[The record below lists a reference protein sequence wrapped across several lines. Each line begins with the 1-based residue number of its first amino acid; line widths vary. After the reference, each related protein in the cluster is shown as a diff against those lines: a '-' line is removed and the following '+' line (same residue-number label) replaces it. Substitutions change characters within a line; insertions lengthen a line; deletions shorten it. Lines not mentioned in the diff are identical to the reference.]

1 MFGDI
6 PLWLVGVAAAVAAA
20 FLFLGDSTGL
30 TDLLGGFD
38 VSSLLGGFGQ

>member
-6 PLWLVGVAAAVAAA
+6 PLWLMGAVAAVAAA
-20 FLFLGDSTGL
+20 FLFLGDSTGM

-38 VSSLLGGFGQ
+38 LSSLLGGFGQ